1 MAAVMSAP
9 PPLPDRRDRPPPPP
23 IASMPS
29 RNRPTSL
36 KTGTTNSKR
45 PLPPPPTSN
54 GDLSSRLST
63 PDHQRSRKHSDNYDS
78 RPVIYPADRTPT
90 KTSNTLPRVHTA
102 PSFDAPPPLPPRRA
116 ETMRPSHG
124 VSSRVVTSH
133 EKPSKDILSLLCQ
146 KDILVEVSFDI
157 FA

>member
-63 PDHQRSRKHSDNYDS
+63 PDQRSRKHSDNYDS
-78 RPVIYPADRTPT
+78 RAVLSPADRAPT

-133 EKPSKDILSLLCQ
+133 EKPSKDILSYCVR
-146 KDILVEVSFDI
+146 KIS
-157 FA
+157 